1 MGHPIDLI
9 KVRMQVVGG
18 LATEAKV
25 TGGCLVTSKSSHS
38 TLGILR
44 RIFVKEGVPG
54 LYRGVQAP
62 LLAVTPAFAVSLW
75 SYEVASRAILE
86 YSHLRHVDDQHR
98 PITRAAIAGALSSI
112 PQACLLGPTERI
124 KCMMQVDKSR
134 YTGFVDCFRSVYREG
149 GIRSLFRGT
158 GMTVVRDCPGRA
170 AYFGTY
176 EALKGY
182 SCLLEGREHAST
194 VGTLLAGGGA
204 GISFWTVAMPFD
216 TVKSRW
222 QTAPVGKYTCP
233 LDVLQTLLRNE
244 GPQALFKGMS
254 PALLRAFPANAAC
267 FFGVEI
273 VKSMME
279 GSKWK
284 F

>member
-1 MGHPIDLI
+1 
-9 KVRMQVVGG
+9 MQVVGVIT
-18 LATEAKV
+18 AESAFN
-25 TGGCLVTSKSSHS
+25 GCLVSNRSHS

-75 SYEVASRAILE
+75 SYDIASRAILE
-86 YSHLRHVDDQHR
+86 YSHFQHVDNQKQ
-98 PITRAAIAGALSSI
+98 PITTAAMAGALSSI
-112 PQACLLGPTERI
+112 PQAGILGPTDRI
-124 KCMMQVDKSR
+124 KCMMQVDKSKH
-134 YTGFVDCFRSVYREG
+134 TGFVDCFRTVYKEG
-149 GIRSLFRGT
+149 GLRSLFRGT
-158 GMTVVRDCPGRA
+158 GMTAVRDCPGRA

-182 SCLLEGREHAST
+182 ICLLEGRETSST
-194 VGTLLAGGGA
+194 FGTLLAGGGA
-204 GISFWTVAMPFD
+204 GVAFWTVAMPFD

-233 LDVLQTLLRNE
+233 FDVLQTLLRNE

-267 FFGVEI
+267 FCGVEI
-273 VKSMME
+273 VKSMID
-279 GSKWK
+279 GSKWQN
-284 F
+284 